1 MATPNDFK
9 SKADELKPREQL
21 MRSASVAD
29 VSDDTLLAIL
39 LKTGTNGC
47 DVVELSRRLI
57 SAFGSLKNLVNSD
70 WRQIQERIATYNK
83 QNPSSRILGVG
94 LVKCLELAAAFELGK
109 RGGRMTYQDLTKL
122 QIRTPDDAYSVF
134 RDAIP
139 VAEET
144 EAVFVLPLDSKN
156 RPICAPVRV
165 SIGSVG
171 SAPLDPVVV
180 FREAVRWSARSIMV
194 AHTHP
199 SGDPRPSKRDIEATQ
214 QLKDAAKLLG
224 VNFLDHLI
232 IGSPNVNGGKGFVS
246 VEEFVAE

>member
-1 MATPNDFK
+1 MPMPNNFK
-9 SKADELKPREQL
+9 GKSDELKPREQL

-29 VSDDTLLAIL
+29 VADDTLLAIL
-39 LKTGTNGC
+39 LKTGSNGC

-57 SAFGSLKNLVNSD
+57 SAFGSLKELVNSD
-70 WRQIQERIATYNK
+70 WRQIQEKIASFNEH
-83 QNPSSRILGVG
+83 NPSHRILGVG

-122 QIRTPDDAYSVF
+122 QIRTPTDAYAVF

-139 VAEET
+139 VAEEL
-144 EAVFVLPLDSKN
+144 ESVFVLPLDSKN

-165 SIGSVG
+165 SIGSVS
-171 SAPLDPVVV
+171 SAPFDPVVI

-199 SGDPRPSKRDIEATQ
+199 SGDPNPSKGDVEATR

-232 IGSPNVNGGKGFVS
+232 IGSPDSANGLGFVS
-246 VEEFVAE
+246 MAELMAE